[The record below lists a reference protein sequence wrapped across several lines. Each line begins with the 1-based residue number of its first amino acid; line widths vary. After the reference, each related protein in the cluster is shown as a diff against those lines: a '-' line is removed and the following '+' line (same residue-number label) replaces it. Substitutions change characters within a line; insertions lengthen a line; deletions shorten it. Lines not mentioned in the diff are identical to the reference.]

1 MGRLVNARTG
11 HIARWVIPAA
21 SRLLI
26 EAASREATMS
36 PLARVAHI
44 EMGQSPRSESYNT
57 SEEGVSF
64 IGGPSDLGLVFPKT
78 NRWTNSPTKLSQPGD
93 IIICVR
99 ATIGE
104 PRWSD
109 GIYCL
114 GRGVAGIRPTSENLN
129 RKFLFRIV
137 QANEQRLRE
146 QGTGTTFKTISKK
159 HIAAIPVP
167 MVQLEIQEAI
177 CNFLEWL
184 EESGDERPNFS
195 ESPPLPGFFSE
206 QRRIVARIEELA
218 AKVEAARAL
227 RQQAVEEAESLVN
240 AQARKMLSAVGAEI
254 TELRDWLDPNRNG
267 VQTGPFG
274 SKLSSSDFIDTGV
287 PVLTIGNV
295 QYNGLALNDL
305 KYVSHEKAEELERYT
320 LENGDILFARMG
332 TVGRCCVVPKE
343 AEGWL
348 INYHIIR
355 VALDQSQVEPRYIHW
370 IIQTSADV
378 SEYLEENIR
387 GATRAGVNSRIV
399 GSLPCRVPP
408 LVQQRRIVAYLDDL
422 QAKVEAVKQHQ
433 AATGAALD
441 ALLPSV
447 LDRAFKGEL

>member
-1 MGRLVNARTG
+1 MSSINTVTSWPMAPISDVARPVKRPEEPLPGTKYRQIGVRLWGVGAYERDVLDGAET
-11 HIARWVIPAA
+11 RYKT
-21 SRLLI
+21 LY
-26 EAASREATMS
+26 
-36 PLARVAHI
+36 RV
-44 EMGQSPRSESYNT
+44 EQ
-57 SEEGVSF
+57 
-64 IGGPSDLGLVFPKT
+64 
-78 NRWTNSPTKLSQPGD
+78 GD
-93 IIICVR
+93 IIVNKIWARNGSVAVVPAELAGCY
-99 ATIGE
+99 ASGE
-104 PRWSD
+104 FPMFVPNPQSLEHRWFHWITKTKFFWQQCDEKSH
-109 GIYCL
+109 GTS
-114 GRGVAGIRPTSENLN
+114 GKNRIRPE
-129 RKFLFRIV
+129 RF
-137 QANEQRLRE
+137 
-146 QGTGTTFKTISKK
+146 
-159 HIAAIPVP
+159 
-167 MVQLEIQEAI
+167 LEIE
-177 CNFLEWL
+177 FPL
-184 EESGDERPNFS
+184 
-195 ESPPLPGFFSE
+195 PPLEE
-206 QRRIVARIEELA
+206 QRRIVARIKELA

-433 AATGAALD
+433 AATGAALNV
-441 ALLPSV
+441 LLPSI